1 MMLNLYFI
9 NLCSVV
15 GKIDKDVVLW
25 SWYSKI
31 MRKAIHDFLFLFFV
45 VEMPEFSVFP
55 VPNAPSIFSPF
66 STWFGVTRHA
76 LITWLTL
83 FLSALSLLLFFSWFF
98 CYWTFAHLLKHYV
111 FLNKVQSSA
120 IIMNTS
126 MIILIAF
133 LIILITIMAITNL
146 EEYVGPHTATDVVLG
161 DSVVDVRPVR
171 MVDDLAWHE

>member
-1 MMLNLYFI
+1 M
-9 NLCSVV
+9 
-15 GKIDKDVVLW
+15 
-25 SWYSKI
+25 
-31 MRKAIHDFLFLFFV
+31 
-45 VEMPEFSVFP
+45 
-55 VPNAPSIFSPF
+55 
-66 STWFGVTRHA
+66 
-76 LITWLTL
+76 
-83 FLSALSLLLFFSWFF
+83 
-98 CYWTFAHLLKHYV
+98 KHYV

-146 EEYVGPHTATDVVLG
+146 EEYVRPHTATDVVLG

>member
-1 MMLNLYFI
+1 M
-9 NLCSVV
+9 
-15 GKIDKDVVLW
+15 
-25 SWYSKI
+25 
-31 MRKAIHDFLFLFFV
+31 
-45 VEMPEFSVFP
+45 
-55 VPNAPSIFSPF
+55 
-66 STWFGVTRHA
+66 
-76 LITWLTL
+76 
-83 FLSALSLLLFFSWFF
+83 
-98 CYWTFAHLLKHYV
+98 KHYV

-120 IIMNTS
+120 ILMNTT